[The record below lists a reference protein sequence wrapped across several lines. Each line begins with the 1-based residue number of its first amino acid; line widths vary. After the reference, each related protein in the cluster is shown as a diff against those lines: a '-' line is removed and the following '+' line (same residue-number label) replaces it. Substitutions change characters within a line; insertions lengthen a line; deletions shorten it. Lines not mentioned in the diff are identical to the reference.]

1 MRLLLLG
8 ATGLVGSTALKL
20 ALADSAISQVIAS
33 TRRPLAPNDRLANP
47 VTSRLEEFATK
58 LGRLSLD
65 AVICALGTT
74 QEKAGTKEAF
84 RYVDYE
90 LPVMLGNPESHLAT
104 WASLDTNIP
113 SDRREMSKSP
123 VDRMP
128 QQKRPS
134 PL

>member
-8 ATGLVGSTALKL
+8 ATGLVGNTALKL
-20 ALADSAISQVIAS
+20 ALAGSAISQLIAP

-65 AVICALGTT
+65 AAICALGTT
-74 QEKAGTKEAF
+74 QEKAGLRKRSVMWTTSF
-84 RYVDYE
+84 RSCF
-90 LPVMLGNPESHLAT
+90 GNPESHLAT
-104 WASLDTNIP
+104 WAPLDTKIP